1 MYVKNGIV
9 CVKRD
14 LRRMYYA
21 VKVML
26 SSFIGRM
33 SGCVE
38 VNGKFFIRLSSC
50 LNAKCTKES
59 VRDAEVFTAY
69 ENQNNYFIL
78 KCREGRRTINPS
90 CEAALMFSII
100 MSDPFSVFAKAFFIS
115 VVR

>member
-38 VNGKFFIRLSSC
+38 VNDKFFIRLRS
-50 LNAKCTKES
+50 K
-59 VRDAEVFTAY
+59 
-69 ENQNNYFIL
+69 
-78 KCREGRRTINPS
+78 
-90 CEAALMFSII
+90 
-100 MSDPFSVFAKAFFIS
+100 
-115 VVR
+115 